1 MEWNGISNLIHYWS
15 SLASSAT
22 LDGTTA
28 SGLAAAAGATGCGG
42 GFAATGRSGGF
53 AAATGAGLALTGG
66 GLFRHY
72 IY

>member
-1 MEWNGISNLIHYWS
+1 VLILIGGDGRG
-15 SLASSAT
+15 LASSTT
-22 LDGTTA
+22 LEDTTA
-28 SGLAAAAGATGCGG
+28 TADAAASR

-72 IY
+72 IYIII